1 MPPLG
6 FTDEEQFAEAARR
19 FRTAAGAGAACV
31 GIRGSASTGQSA
43 QTGAAFGPSSDF
55 DFFLVSDTLYRQ
67 ALVAGANDANGA
79 LRVGATQRYF
89 PALAAVEKT
98 LSAELGRKITVRIF
112 SQAGYDL
119 VKAAT
124 DILGG

>member
-1 MPPLG
+1 MTPLG
-6 FTDEEQFAEAARR
+6 FTDEEQFTEAARR
-19 FRTAAGAGAACV
+19 FRDAAGVGDALV

-43 QTGAAFGPSSDF
+43 QTGDAFGPESDL
-55 DFFLVSDTLYRQ
+55 DFFLVSDTLYQQ
-67 ALVAGANDANGA
+67 ALVAGARNANGA

-89 PALAAVEKT
+89 PALNAAEKS
-98 LSAELGRKITVRIF
+98 LSMELGRKTTVRIF

-124 DILGG
+124 DLVGE

>member
-6 FTDEEQFAEAARR
+6 FTDEKQFLEAAQR
-19 FRTAAGAGAACV
+19 FRVAAGAEDALV
-31 GIRGSASTGQSA
+31 GIRGSASPGRSG
-43 QTGAAFGPSSDF
+43 QTGATFGAASDL
-55 DFFLVSDTLYRQ
+55 DFFLVSDILYQQ
-67 ALVAGANDANGA
+67 ALAAGAQGANGA

-89 PALAAVEKT
+89 PALAAVEKS
-98 LSAELGRKITVRIF
+98 LSSGLGRKTTVRIF

-124 DILGG
+124 DIVGG